1 MRWAHSG
8 FVRRCGLLVSASLVV
23 DRTSLLFPRQA
34 SGMYVCRDM
43 SCRCVRL
50 LLILVYS
57 VFLWLR
63 DFFTTL
69 IIVGGRVEIRVL
81 VAAFGRTL
89 SISSYL

>member
-1 MRWAHSG
+1 
-8 FVRRCGLLVSASLVV
+8 
-23 DRTSLLFPRQA
+23 
-34 SGMYVCRDM
+34 MYAETCPVAVFAFF
-43 SCRCVRL
+43 SYWF
-50 LLILVYS
+50 YS